1 MTERKKN
8 DKKKNKTS
16 KSSRAI
22 SNFSTF
28 INRALSKRE
37 SEDRAEE
44 TFEGIMVRSI
54 PKVNNNNHKFNKP
67 RDPQI
72 E

>member
-1 MTERKKN
+1 MTKKRMT
-8 DKKKNKTS
+8 KKNKTPEN
-16 KSSRAI
+16 SRAI

-28 INRALSKRE
+28 INRAVSKKE
-37 SEDRAEE
+37 SEDKAEE
-44 TFEGIMVRSI
+44 TFEGIMVRNI
-54 PKVNNNNHKFNKP
+54 PTANNNNHKFNKP